1 MKNLLT
7 LFLSLFVS
15 TILFAQNPR
24 IEKFSDYRIE
34 TYSFQRGKGDSVQY
48 KLRDKADTLQKTLF
62 YRSGKVSKIKW
73 QNDSLHT
80 FDVNGRLR
88 GKIRL
93 FSKNNLKE
101 FYEYDANG
109 QIQSIITYKKDQI
122 LEQRFNENGQ
132 LTYTKSKKDAPS
144 VYRERISF
152 EDDKTYMS
160 SRVDTLMKD
169 SVQILNFHD
178 TIFYD
183 NNKIY
188 SVSFRQGNDI
198 LSKKYYSRDGALIE
212 SELPDSVKL
221 IVFKDNVDCYYG
233 LKNRRGDTIFKPQ
246 FDQIKIEDTDGY
258 IKAIIGDRCTIL
270 HLDGSPMKVPTT
282 RLSYFDV
289 VDFKNDPFDILED
302 EFNCRTFDEFEK
314 SLKQKQNKLFVFKN
328 TDNQYGIMT
337 PTGDVV
343 IPPQYLPLYSG
354 IEGGMFFKFNERRK
368 DSVYRIGYI
377 NRKSKPIFP
386 DRFKYVG
393 STDFEDYFI
402 LSLDFKKSGRDMRDD
417 YRPKLSGLG
426 KGSDESVLIEPLFDG
441 IYYQE
446 QSSLFIVTQTH
457 PNAKNDNKSE
467 VINGL
472 YDPRAKKWLLE
483 AKDYSIDYEYT
494 YKEIVY
500 FVLKNNKTQKYSIMD
515 NKGKYYFKPS
525 LSLDSIGI
533 IDGQKGLFGVKK
545 NSKYYFMDIKNGQA
559 TMHSKGYEFIAK
571 MLMTERIN
579 QDDYV
584 YYRFLAKQNG
594 KWGLIEFNE
603 NILISFEYEYASIPF
618 LSDNSFLMVK
628 NNIASLFDNESIP
641 NERPFLD
648 KSDGSKKKVLESYAL
663 VGDLKT
669 LFFINDTGTVMIP
682 PQYKKINGYH
692 EEKYILIEDAQ
703 KHQKIIFEETGEV
716 IDKPL
721 KYNIALAHTNS
732 RILLMK
738 DSTEISYGIVRKDG
752 KELAPCINYGVAL
765 GDLEKS
771 TFFVK
776 RDTPLVQRPQKSS
789 FYLSGIFTTD
799 SLNVVQQVQEFYL
812 DGISLK
818 NDSLNIEDNNWF
830 LFDVEGQLLNKE
842 PFRFPFD
849 FHKGI
854 GIGVQGE
861 DFNLY
866 KTDGTIYPPSREIGM
881 QAQNKSLK
889 TAVPKNFNNIFRIE
903 PNNYYA
909 LFRNQGLVPTMIL
922 TNLDGQILVDAGRYD
937 GISRFYDKYALVSA
951 AGKIGLIDSLGQE
964 IITPQDL
971 RTSKIAL
978 IDSINLDESFLQDF
992 DESKANKVYKQYPLT
1007 VNTGEFEL
1015 TAKDLKISEQLR
1027 ASLMNLILEEL
1038 LPNMVDNAQNMKIE
1052 RSPLVAKADFIKTY
1066 GRGVNTTDLNLKHL
1080 AVTDKYI
1087 SFVYQGFRFNLLG
1100 KSRNFQKINNRW
1112 EKRTLYDIIDL
1123 RGEKREQLNSL
1134 MTQKIRAL
1142 KDKAINCSNSDFLKQ
1157 VDNRF
1162 VLTEQ
1167 GIDFCFESADGFG
1180 NDLVIVSFTWA
1191 ELKPFLKL

>member
-7 LFLSLFVS
+7 LVLSLCVS

-24 IEKFSDYRIE
+24 IEKFDDYRIE

-48 KLRDKADTLQKTLF
+48 KLRDKADTLQSTFF
-62 YRSGKVSKIKW
+62 YRSSKVSKIKW

-80 FDVNGRLR
+80 FDVSGRLR

-152 EDDKTYMS
+152 EDDKTYRS

-169 SVQILNFHD
+169 SVQILHFHD

-198 LSKKYYSRDGALIE
+198 LSKKYYSRDGALTE

-258 IKAIIGDRCTIL
+258 IKAFMGKRCTVL

-282 RLSYFDV
+282 RLSYFNV
-289 VDFKNDPFDILED
+289 VDFKNTPFDILED
-302 EFNCRTFDEFEK
+302 EFNIRTFDEFEK

-337 PTGDVV
+337 LKSDVV

-354 IEGGMFFKFNERRK
+354 IEGGLFFKFNEHRK

-386 DRFKYVG
+386 DRFRYVG

-402 LSLDFKKSGRDMRDD
+402 LGLDFEKSGRDMRDD

-483 AKDYSIDYEYT
+483 AKDYSIDYEYS
-494 YKEIVY
+494 YKEVVY

-515 NKGKYYFKPS
+515 NKGKYYLKPS
-525 LSLDSIGI
+525 MSLDSIGI
-533 IDGQKGLFGVKK
+533 IDGQKGLFWGKKK
-545 NSKYYFMDIKNGQA
+545 NKYYFMDIKNGQA
-559 TMHSKGYEFIAK
+559 IMHSKGYEFIAK
-571 MLMTERIN
+571 MFMGERTN

-584 YYRFLAKQNG
+584 YYYRFLAKQNG

-603 NILISFEYEYASIPF
+603 KILIPFEYDYASITSR
-618 LSDNSFLMVK
+618 SDNSFLMVK

-641 NERPFLD
+641 NEQPFFGE
-648 KSDGSKKKVLESYAL
+648 SDGRKKNAL
-663 VGDLKT
+663 RRFGLVDNPTT
-669 LFFINDTGTVMIP
+669 LFFTNDTGKVITP
-682 PQYKKINGYH
+682 PQYQKLNHYH
-692 EEKYILIEDAQ
+692 EEYIIVEDAQ
-703 KHQKIIFEETGEV
+703 KHQKIVFEETGEM

-721 KYNIALAHTNS
+721 NYNIEIVRPKSKIMLV
-732 RILLMK
+732 K
-738 DSTEISYGIVRKDG
+738 DSTEISYGVFRTDG
-752 KELAPCINYGVAL
+752 KELAPCINYGVAF
-765 GDLEKS
+765 GDMEKS

-776 RDTPLVQRPQKSS
+776 RDTPLVDRPQKRGFYGDIIS
-789 FYLSGIFTTD
+789 FRS
-799 SLNVVQQVQEFYL
+799 
-812 DGISLK
+812 
-818 NDSLNIEDNNWF
+818 DSLNIEDNNWF
-830 LFDVEGQLLNKE
+830 LYDTEGQLLNKQ
-842 PFRFPFD
+842 PFRFPFN

-889 TAVPKNFNNIFRIE
+889 TTVPNNFNNIIRIE

-909 LFRNQGLVPTMIL
+909 LFRNQGLIPTMMVA
-922 TNLDGQILVDAGRYD
+922 NAEGQIFVDAGRYD
-937 GISRFYDKYALVSA
+937 GISRFYGKYALVTA
-951 AGKIGLIDSLGQE
+951 AGKMGLIDSLGQE
-964 IITPQDL
+964 IIAPQDL
-971 RTSKIAL
+971 RTSSIAL
-978 IDSINLDESFLQDF
+978 IDSINLDKRFLRNFQSTGDNDF
-992 DESKANKVYKQYPLT
+992 PQI
-1007 VNTGEFEL
+1007 NTGQFEL
-1015 TAKDLKISEQLR
+1015 TTEYLKINNQQR
-1027 ASLMNLILEEL
+1027 TSLLNLILEERIS
-1038 LPNMVDNAQNMKIE
+1038 NIVDNAQNMQIE
-1052 RSPLVAKADFIKTY
+1052 RSSLVAKADFILTY
-1066 GRGVNTTDLNLKHL
+1066 PNRIDEYLTLKQL
-1080 AVTDKYI
+1080 AITDKSI
-1087 SFVYQGFRFNLLG
+1087 SFVYENFRFQAQP
-1100 KSRNFQKINNRW
+1100 SHNFQKINNRW

-1123 RGEKREQLNSL
+1123 LGEKREQLNGL

-1142 KDKAINCSNSDFLKQ
+1142 KDKTINCSNSDFLKQ
-1157 VDNRF
+1157 VENCF

-1167 GIDFCFESADGFG
+1167 GIDFCFESSES
-1180 NDLVIVSFTWA
+1180 NSQLVIVSFTWD
-1191 ELKPFLKL
+1191 ELRPFLK